1 MRRLYIG
8 TLILLITLF
17 CGLLIGVSATTES
30 GTATIN
36 EEEYYT
42 WKITL
47 QKEGKLSYEINVTN
61 ELLIDV
67 ILYDEENYNIF
78 LDGQPCNYVQEGTD
92 LFTTNAKKSVKL
104 PSGTY
109 YLVADNTQEGLAI
122 PDWDDD
128 ENNTATIDYTV
139 TYTLSEEDSWWNIL
153 ILGGIIV
160 TIIIV
165 IVVIMKKKK

>member
-8 TLILLITLF
+8 ILILLIILL
-17 CGLLIGVSATTES
+17 CGLFNGASATTES

-42 WKITL
+42 WIITL
-47 QKEGKLSYEINVTN
+47 PNEGKLSYEINVTN
-61 ELLIDV
+61 GLLIDV
-67 ILYDEENYNIF
+67 ILYDEQNYNIF
-78 LDGQPCNYVQEGTD
+78 LDGQPSDYVQEGTD
-92 LFTTNAKKSVKL
+92 LFTTNAKKSVNL

-128 ENNTATIDYTV
+128 VNNSATFDYTV
-139 TYTLSEEDSWWNIL
+139 TYTLSEDDSWWNFL
-153 ILGGIIV
+153 ILGGIIIV
-160 TIIIV
+160 IIIV
-165 IVVIMKKKK
+165 VVVIMKKKT